1 MLKKLAG
8 IIAGSNNNNSNNNNN
23 NLIIIYCYLPGSEGE
38 GAGVVDL
45 LTLLLWAPVATIPWV
60 RLEVPEPCRGCS
72 LFSAS
77 TSSPTQS
84 AKTTSHPPPISVNCT
99 ALLAIYQKIRL
110 CRRFLLVLYLCL
122 CVCVMATSTGKN
134 EKNMANGPPFLS
146 ARLGRSQMHHSE
158 IGNATFLGMKS
169 SV

>member
-1 MLKKLAG
+1 MLFT
-8 IIAGSNNNNSNNNNN
+8 
-23 NLIIIYCYLPGSEGE
+23 LPGSEGE

-122 CVCVMATSTGKN
+122 CVCHGDIYRKKRKKHGKWAPLLIRKTRN
-134 EKNMANGPPFLS
+134 ASLRDKQRNVFGDEVE
-146 ARLGRSQMHHSE
+146 RLDDMY
-158 IGNATFLGMKS
+158 